1 MSISKISGVSW
12 DNITK
17 ISGVSKASVKK
28 IGKTNAP
35 VAVTCTE
42 INLAFGRD
50 GRTACSEIPTTYYL
64 DESTANI
71 LSRGTLYTLCGEE
84 LAPEGF
90 YSDGTQY
97 WEWDGTSLSLNGN
110 CRR

>member
-1 MSISKISGVSW
+1 MSISKISGVLW
-12 DNITK
+12 DNISK
-17 ISGVSKASVKK
+17 LLGVDKSSIIKVGNISASVS
-28 IGKTNAP
+28 
-35 VAVTCTE
+35 VTCTE

-90 YSDGTQY
+90 YSDGAQY
-97 WEWDGTSLSLNGN
+97 WQWDGTSLSLIGE